1 MGNLLG
7 KKEPKSRITEQDKAI
22 LGLKQQRDKLN
33 QHKKRIEL
41 NLDKERQVAKE
52 LLNQNKK
59 EKARTLLKKKRYQ
72 ENLLAQCDGQLDSI
86 QQMID
91 NLEFAQIEIKV
102 VENLKLGNE
111 SLKKLNSLM
120 SLEEVEKIMDE
131 TREAVEYQAEV
142 DSLLSGAG
150 LTQEDEEAVQAEMDA
165 LTEQQLPEVP
175 DTHIQLPQPPEQ
187 ETQLPDVPEAEPGS
201 EHRKRPERKKEIPL
215 LASWINYQITAHVT
229 EKDDQNSKTQK
240 ANMWYFFY
248 YDFMYIVLGTNA

>member
-1 MGNLLG
+1 LG
-7 KKEPKSRITEQDKAI
+7 KKEPKSRITEQDKAV

-52 LLNQNKK
+52 LLKQNKK

-120 SLEEVEKIMDE
+120 SVEEVERIMDE

-150 LTQEDEEAVQAEMDA
+150 LTREDEEAVQAELEA
-165 LTEQQLPEVP
+165 LTGLDEEQLPAVP
-175 DTHIQLPQPPEQ
+175 DTEIPLPESLDQ
-187 ETQLPDVPEAEPGS
+187 ETELPDVPEAEPGS
-201 EHRKRPERKKEIPL
+201 ELGKRPERKQEAPL
-215 LASWINYQITAHVT
+215 LAS
-229 EKDDQNSKTQK
+229 
-240 ANMWYFFY
+240 
-248 YDFMYIVLGTNA
+248 

>member
-1 MGNLLG
+1 MG
-7 KKEPKSRITEQDKAI
+7 KKEPKSRITEQDKAV

-52 LLNQNKK
+52 LLKQNKK

-120 SLEEVEKIMDE
+120 SVEEVERIMDE

-150 LTQEDEEAVQAEMDA
+150 LTREDEEAVQAELEA
-165 LTEQQLPEVP
+165 LTGLDEEQLPAVP
-175 DTHIQLPQPPEQ
+175 DTEIPLPESLDQ
-187 ETQLPDVPEAEPGS
+187 ETELPDVPEAEPGS
-201 EHRKRPERKKEIPL
+201 ELGKRPERKQEAPL
-215 LASWINYQITAHVT
+215 LAS
-229 EKDDQNSKTQK
+229 
-240 ANMWYFFY
+240 
-248 YDFMYIVLGTNA
+248 

>member
-1 MGNLLG
+1 LG
-7 KKEPKSRITEQDKAI
+7 KKEPKSRITEQDKAV

-52 LLNQNKK
+52 LLKQNKK

-120 SLEEVEKIMDE
+120 SVEEVERIMDE

-150 LTQEDEEAVQAEMDA
+150 LTQEDEEAVQAELEA
-165 LTEQQLPEVP
+165 LTGLDEEQLPAVP
-175 DTHIQLPQPPEQ
+175 DTEIPLPESLDQ
-187 ETQLPDVPEAEPGS
+187 ETELPDVPVAEPGS
-201 EHRKRPERKKEIPL
+201 GLGKRPERKQEAPL
-215 LASWINYQITAHVT
+215 LAS
-229 EKDDQNSKTQK
+229 
-240 ANMWYFFY
+240 
-248 YDFMYIVLGTNA
+248 